1 MSYGLEVFDI
11 DGTSKVI
18 SPNMRFGVL
27 LDYATEVSLA
37 LGFTP
42 TVPEFIDFPMD
53 MTGISPSTVAIV
65 ELSDGGWTVSSEYD
79 ERYEFLSDRIRINAS
94 VVAFYGDIYIMRF

>member
-1 MSYGLEVFDI
+1 MSYGLEVYDE

-18 SPNMRFGVL
+18 SPNMRFGTL
-27 LDYATEVSLA
+27 LDLPTNVNLA
-37 LGFTP
+37 LEFTP
-42 TVPEFIDFPMD
+42 THPAFIDFEMD
-53 MTGISPSTVAIV
+53 MTGVSPSTVAIV

-94 VVAFYGDIYIMRF
+94 QVAFFGDIYILRF